1 MFSSTANRVAPS
13 DGTFTEELRRLKRDG
28 ASVLVVGS
36 LQSDQRRD
44 LCSRLFGHASD
55 AIRRRIAVSTT
66 DRAAW
71 RPTFDD
77 ESSPTLFRQID
88 YDAPSRSAVADE
100 PDATASDLG
109 FGDRPGSG
117 ESTHPSAHHSPS
129 VATSHAD
136 AGTLAEL
143 GIAISSAIEYFDT
156 DAGGLEPA
164 ELRVGIDSLLPL
176 LEEYD
181 RETVFTFLHLTSGR
195 VTAVDGM
202 CHCHLPVERD
212 ATVAAVLSPLF
223 DVVLEVRERTG
234 GYEERWVLQNADRR
248 SHWIPRS

>member
-1 MFSSTANRVAPS
+1 MFTGTASRVTSS
-13 DGTFTEELRRLKRDG
+13 DGAFTDELRRLKRNG

-36 LQSDQRRD
+36 LQPAQRRD

-55 AIRRRIAVSTT
+55 ALRRRIAVSTT
-66 DRAAW
+66 DRDAW

-88 YDAPSRSAVADE
+88 YDAPSRGAAADE
-100 PDATASDLG
+100 GGATARDLDLG
-109 FGDRPGSG
+109 SQPGSG
-117 ESTHPSAHHSPS
+117 EATHPSTHHSPS

-136 AGTLAEL
+136 AETLTEL

-156 DAGGLEPA
+156 DASGLEPA
-164 ELRVGIDSLLPL
+164 ELRVGLDSLLPL

-181 RETVFTFLHLTSGR
+181 RETVFTFLHLTTGR

-223 DVVLEVRERTG
+223 DVVLEVRERPG

-248 SHWIPRS
+248 SHWIPCS